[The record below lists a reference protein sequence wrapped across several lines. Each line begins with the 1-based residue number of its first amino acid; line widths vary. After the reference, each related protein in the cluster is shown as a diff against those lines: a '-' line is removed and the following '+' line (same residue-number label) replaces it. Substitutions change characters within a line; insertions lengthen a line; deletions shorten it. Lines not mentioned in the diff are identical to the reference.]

1 MSAYEHQMCEEWALN
16 SICKSYRSNPE
27 EGEKFLPGLVRYIK
41 DRTLGT
47 DTLGN
52 MHLIKTYIVPGNK
65 SKIEKRLHLDE
76 LYPLLAD
83 LSWIQVHPTRDYT
96 LAEIKAM
103 AEEAKGIEKVDIQH
117 TLSIL
122 NHLEDDI
129 ELEIGRRW
137 GRIEDV

>member
-1 MSAYEHQMCEEWALN
+1 MATYEHQMCEEWVLN

-27 EGEKFLPGLVRYIK
+27 EGEKYLPGLVMYIK

-52 MHLIKTYIVPGNK
+52 MYLIKTYMAPGNK

-83 LSWIQVHPTRDYT
+83 IGWIQIHTTRNYT
-96 LAEIKAM
+96 IAEIKAM
-103 AEEAKGIEKVDIQH
+103 ADEAKGIEKVDIQD
-117 TLSIL
+117 TINRLS
-122 NHLEDDI
+122 HLEDDI